1 MKTESCEI
9 RIRGMICRSCTDEVS
24 GMLLLRTKGVV
35 KATVSYR
42 KAMAEVSFD
51 PALVTP
57 DELERR
63 IKSLGYE
70 TGDRSLAERLLDLGC
85 AALTVL
91 LAWLLLRWGGASPE
105 ISGANFGALF
115 LVGLST
121 SPHCLGMCG
130 GILLSAC
137 AGRKGRKTQLGAA
150 LGYNGGR
157 MISYTA
163 LGAVFG
169 ALGTVL
175 TYTLSM
181 KSMLFTMLGLVVAL
195 LDSVRIGVC
204 VPGTLGVQDTA
215 VKAALVPR
223 EHGLVGTPVFE
234 HERIEG
240 HVAGQAILLDR
251 ILLLVAHVPNA
262 LVLNLGVGYLCAV
275 GNVEG
280 ELLRSFRV
288 GTEVLAVG
296 RLDAD
301 CPEDTL
307 VHAHAPA
314 GASHR
319 VRQLVDVRSI
329 EYLLLV
335 ANVES
340 VS

>member
-1 MKTESCEI
+1 M
-9 RIRGMICRSCTDEVS
+9 
-24 GMLLLRTKGVV
+24 LLRTKGVV

-42 KAMAEVSFD
+42 KALAEVSYD

-57 DELERR
+57 DELEKR

-70 TGDRSLAERLLDLGC
+70 TGERNRAERLLDLGC

-91 LAWLLLRWGGASPE
+91 LVWLLLCWGGASPE
-105 ISGANFGALF
+105 ISGASFGALF

-137 AGRKGRKTQLGAA
+137 AGREGRKTQLGAA

-195 LDSVRIGVC
+195 LGLNMWGLLPALPSL
-204 VPGTLGVQDTA
+204 PEEQN
-215 VKAALVPR
+215 AACRLPDKLR
-223 EHGLVGTPVFE
+223 RQTPLLVGLLTGLMPCGALYAAWLCAMSRGSAGYGALLMLAFSLGTVPLMLLFASFGALLP
-234 HERIEG
+234 RGWTRYLRKRGAG
-240 HVAGQAILLDR
+240 HV
-251 ILLLVAHVPNA
+251 H
-262 LVLNLGVGYLCAV
+262 
-275 GNVEG
+275 
-280 ELLRSFRV
+280 
-288 GTEVLAVG
+288 GTENADRRSLAFAWIIRYTFSESEG
-296 RLDAD
+296 
-301 CPEDTL
+301 
-307 VHAHAPA
+307 
-314 GASHR
+314 
-319 VRQLVDVRSI
+319 SI
-329 EYLLLV
+329 CR
-335 ANVES
+335 
-340 VS
+340 

>member
-1 MKTESCEI
+1 MRTDNCEI
-9 RIRGMICRSCTDEVS
+9 KVRGMICRSCTDEVS
-24 GMLLLRTKGVV
+24 GMLLRTKGVV

-70 TGDRSLAERLLDLGC
+70 TGERSRAERLLDLGC
-85 AALTVL
+85 AGLTVL
-91 LAWLLLRWGGASPE
+91 LVWLLLRWGGASPK
-105 ISGANFGALF
+105 IGGGSFGALF

-137 AGRKGRKTQLGAA
+137 HGGEGRKAQLGAA

-195 LDSVRIGVC
+195 LGLNMWGLLPALPSLPDEA
-204 VPGTLGVQDTA
+204 GTACRLPDRFRRQTP
-215 VKAALVPR
+215 L
-223 EHGLVGTPVFE
+223 LVGLLTGLMPC
-234 HERIEG
+234 G
-240 HVAGQAILLDR
+240 ALYAAWLCAMSSGSAGNGALLMLAFSLGTVPLMLLFASLGALLSR
-251 ILLLVAHVPNA
+251 GWKKYLRKLSAVLVTSMGLKMLIGGLLL
-262 LVLNLGVGYLCAV
+262 
-275 GNVEG
+275 
-280 ELLRSFRV
+280 LR
-288 GTEVLAVG
+288 G
-296 RLDAD
+296 
-301 CPEDTL
+301 
-307 VHAHAPA
+307 
-314 GASHR
+314 
-319 VRQLVDVRSI
+319 
-329 EYLLLV
+329 
-335 ANVES
+335 
-340 VS
+340 